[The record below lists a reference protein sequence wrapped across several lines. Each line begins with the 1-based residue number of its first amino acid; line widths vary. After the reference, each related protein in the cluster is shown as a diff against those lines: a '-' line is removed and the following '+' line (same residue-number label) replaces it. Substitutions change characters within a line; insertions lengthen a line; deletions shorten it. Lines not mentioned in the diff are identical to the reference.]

1 MKKKRKKKEAPQQP
15 QQSMLGKIID
25 LPLEEFKTELIN
37 QKVNVGV
44 MNNLKLNLISAY
56 EELVARKDYIIKRV
70 QNNHIDREYG
80 TKTVEGIYAE
90 MTKIEQ
96 KVLYLNERVK
106 ELMNLDTEVAPKD

>member
-1 MKKKRKKKEAPQQP
+1 MRKRKKKEQKSTQP
-15 QQSMLGKIID
+15 EQSMLGRIID
-25 LPLEEFKTELIN
+25 LPLEEFKQELIN

-56 EELVARKDYIIKRV
+56 EELVTRKDYIIKRV
-70 QNNHIDREYG
+70 QNNHIDRDYG
-80 TKTVEGIYAE
+80 TKTIEGIYAE

-106 ELMNLDTEVAPKD
+106 ELLNLDGDTPKD